1 MKSDSILLRRKRR
14 NLIRRVIDPD
24 QHSIW
29 HLVLETC
36 MLLGWQRRETL
47 EGLLRCGRN
56 HFLFLFNHPS
66 TTFLDARRFCAARP
80 RVVQEMA
87 GIGPA
92 PVPVEAPDLEDQLP
106 QANDGQVPIHMN
118 DEAHNAGTA
127 GVHAVA
133 PQHEH
138 EVQFPRGSTSFA
150 EETPTL
156 YPSSSYAQ
164 GTVLDVRR
172 ATSNNIQIDL

>member
-47 EGLLRCGRN
+47 EGLL
-56 HFLFLFNHPS
+56 S
-66 TTFLDARRFCAARP
+66 ARRFCAARP

-164 GTVLDVRR
+164 DDIHSDE
-172 ATSNNIQIDL
+172 SNSRDGRLFQGSSRTHHAQYNV